1 VQIKVFVGDREIQ
14 LLLNSGAKVSDILNA
29 LELEE
34 NEHIVL
40 RNSALIPLDEELG
53 DRDSIEVVRV
63 VTGG

>member
-1 VQIKVFVGDREIQ
+1 MQIKVFVEGREIQ
-14 LLLNSGAKVSDILNA
+14 LLLNSGAKVSDIMNA

-40 RNSALIPLDEELG
+40 RNRALIPLDEELG

>member
-1 VQIKVFVGDREIQ
+1 VQIKVFVGGREIE
-14 LLLNSGAKVSDILNA
+14 LLLNSGAKVSEVMSA

-40 RNSALIPLDEELG
+40 KNNELMPLDEELG